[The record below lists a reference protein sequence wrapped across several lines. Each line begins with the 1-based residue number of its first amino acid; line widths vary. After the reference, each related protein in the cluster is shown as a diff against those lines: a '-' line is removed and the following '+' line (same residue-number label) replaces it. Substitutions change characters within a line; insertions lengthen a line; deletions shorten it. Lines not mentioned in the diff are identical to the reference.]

1 MGSPSSI
8 PGSRNAQQRRSLA
21 DRRPLVPA
29 RSRRQDGRRP
39 ASAPLMAEGPGQP
52 RPTRSS
58 SRYSRALASAMV
70 IVQFFVEGQ
79 PVSTRGACRR
89 TAAMEQSPI
98 RLRRPPKLRNA
109 GGSTTLRSPRR
120 RAYLVVVPDRD
131 PRGPGGDRAAARWA
145 IGVFGRVEGRT
156 VPDRP
161 SSRCTPCSDSITRLR
176 RVADFLDLVRGHMAA
191 RARALWTCSSRT
203 ARDAT
208 SWNGQTVAM
217 MGVLAMI
224 AVAVSHIDAWRIPV
238 CSDVSARIQ
247 LAPSLRLS

>member
-1 MGSPSSI
+1 
-8 PGSRNAQQRRSLA
+8 
-21 DRRPLVPA
+21 
-29 RSRRQDGRRP
+29 
-39 ASAPLMAEGPGQP
+39 
-52 RPTRSS
+52 
-58 SRYSRALASAMV
+58 
-70 IVQFFVEGQ
+70 
-79 PVSTRGACRR
+79 VSTRGACRR
-89 TAAMEQSPI
+89 TAPMEQSPI

-145 IGVFGRVEGRT
+145 IGVFRRVEGST

-176 RVADFLDLVRGHMAA
+176 RVADFLDFVRRHMPA

-208 SWNGQTVAM
+208 SWKGQTVAM

-224 AVAVSHIDAWRIPV
+224 AVAGEPHRRLADPCLQRRECQDPIGAFPEIELNMPAEKFHH
-238 CSDVSARIQ
+238 DVQSLPDRERCTGNFKAALQPLRSSADHAKGLERCGRR
-247 LAPSLRLS
+247 A